1 MVQKDSFVSKYINDD
16 PHSLWQCPNKQTFF
30 CLLLLVEPIVLFGS
44 DIILEITI
52 KDHFLSLQ
60 LNRIWRTLDVLTF
73 LWKISSTFILLSF
86 LFFHSFNLSENNWNR
101 KKFVEDEFFSLY
113 FLSSQKI
120 IFSNLIWCV
129 VLYWFLEIQSSLD
142 GILIIIVE
150 QL

>member
-1 MVQKDSFVSKYINDD
+1 MSQ
-16 PHSLWQCPNKQTFF
+16 QTNIF

-73 LWKISSTFILLSF
+73 LWKISSTFILLYF